1 MDKSSFVM
9 YTKYLR
15 HIQKLTMEQRG
26 MLFTAI
32 LSYASDQ
39 EMPELDA
46 ATDMAFSFIQ
56 EQMDRDNAAY
66 TEKCRKRSEAGKLGG
81 RPKANAFNENQSKA
95 KKANGFSEKQNNP
108 DTDIDNEPDTDIS
121 SNDNR
126 VMAPADNQPCAG
138 KFLLNDA
145 TEYEVSEND
154 VVTYQQLYPGIDV
167 KQELRNIEAWCLS
180 NPRNRKTRNGA
191 KRFLNAWLSR
201 AQNSAR
207 PERPVASTQKSN
219 KFNNFDQ
226 RNYDFD
232 ALEQQLTGGIR
243 DGKKYI

>member
-81 RPKANAFNENQSKA
+81 RPKANAFNENQKKQMVFLKSKITLILILIIIFIFILILMMM
-95 KKANGFSEKQNNP
+95 N
-108 DTDIDNEPDTDIS
+108 
-121 SNDNR
+121 
-126 VMAPADNQPCAG
+126 
-138 KFLLNDA
+138 
-145 TEYEVSEND
+145 
-154 VVTYQQLYPGIDV
+154 
-167 KQELRNIEAWCLS
+167 
-180 NPRNRKTRNGA
+180 
-191 KRFLNAWLSR
+191 
-201 AQNSAR
+201 
-207 PERPVASTQKSN
+207 
-219 KFNNFDQ
+219 
-226 RNYDFD
+226 
-232 ALEQQLTGGIR
+232 
-243 DGKKYI
+243 

>member
-32 LSYASDQ
+32 LSYASNQ

-56 EQMDRDNAAY
+56 EQMDRDNAVY

-108 DTDIDNEPDTDIS
+108 DTDTHIHS
-121 SNDNR
+121 H
-126 VMAPADNQPCAG
+126 NQ
-138 KFLLNDA
+138 D
-145 TEYEVSEND
+145 D
-154 VVTYQQLYPGIDV
+154 
-167 KQELRNIEAWCLS
+167 ELKE
-180 NPRNRKTRNGA
+180 
-191 KRFLNAWLSR
+191 
-201 AQNSAR
+201 
-207 PERPVASTQKSN
+207 
-219 KFNNFDQ
+219 
-226 RNYDFD
+226 
-232 ALEQQLTGGIR
+232 
-243 DGKKYI
+243 KKNMMVYK

>member
-1 MDKSSFVM
+1 M
-9 YTKYLR
+9 
-15 HIQKLTMEQRG
+15 Q
-26 MLFTAI
+26 
-32 LSYASDQ
+32 
-39 EMPELDA
+39 
-46 ATDMAFSFIQ
+46 
-56 EQMDRDNAAY
+56 
-66 TEKCRKRSEAGKLGG
+66 
-81 RPKANAFNENQSKA
+81 
-95 KKANGFSEKQNNP
+95 QN
-108 DTDIDNEPDTDIS
+108 T
-121 SNDNR
+121 
-126 VMAPADNQPCAG
+126 
-138 KFLLNDA
+138 
-145 TEYEVSEND
+145 VSEND

-207 PERPVASTQKSN
+207 LERPVASTQKPS

-243 DGKKYI
+243 DGKKDI

>member
-15 HIQKLTMEQRG
+15 HIQKLTMDQRG

-95 KKANGFSEKQNNP
+95 KKQM
-108 DTDIDNEPDTDIS
+108 
-121 SNDNR
+121 
-126 VMAPADNQPCAG
+126 V
-138 KFLLNDA
+138 FL
-145 TEYEVSEND
+145 
-154 VVTYQQLYPGIDV
+154 
-167 KQELRNIEAWCLS
+167 
-180 NPRNRKTRNGA
+180 
-191 KRFLNAWLSR
+191 
-201 AQNSAR
+201 
-207 PERPVASTQKSN
+207 KSKITLILILIFIFILIIKMMN
-219 KFNNFDQ
+219 
-226 RNYDFD
+226 
-232 ALEQQLTGGIR
+232 
-243 DGKKYI
+243 

>member
-1 MDKSSFVM
+1 MIDWQEIRTASSCIPSICGTSRKWIWSRGGSCSQPYCVM
-9 YTKYLR
+9 RQARKYR
-15 HIQKLTMEQRG
+15 NWTPRQIWHSV
-26 MLFTAI
+26 
-32 LSYASDQ
+32 LSKIEWSD
-39 EMPELDA
+39 
-46 ATDMAFSFIQ
+46 S
-56 EQMDRDNAAY
+56 AAY
-66 TEKCRKRSEAGKLGG
+66 MEKCEKRREAGKLGG
-81 RPKANAFNENQSKA
+81 RPKANGSSEKQVKA

-126 VMAPADNQPCAG
+126 VIAPADNPPCAG

-207 PERPVASTQKSN
+207 PERSRSQHTSQN
-219 KFNNFDQ
+219 KFNNFTS
-226 RNYDFD
+226 
-232 ALEQQLTGGIR
+232 ALMF
-243 DGKKYI
+243 